1 LQCPP
6 SYSLIQLQANM
17 LEGGGKTP
25 ILSPVELEEIG
36 YKIIAYP
43 LSLIGVSM
51 RAMEVCCLFIYVNC
65 MLLTLIYICHYFI
78 TQLSTSKGTLRSCT
92 LILISSFG
100 QKEGSAFAYACH
112 IILWCEHDLHIYA
125 KLSL

>member
-1 LQCPP
+1 
-6 SYSLIQLQANM
+6 M

-51 RAMEVCCLFIYVNC
+51 RAMEVCFSFIYVNRIFSFIYANSMIVFHLYMSLFHC
-65 MLLTLIYICHYFI
+65 TTNCISVDHAQCLQSELELPFDRTKNNPAALT
-78 TQLSTSKGTLRSCT
+78 TSKFG
-92 LILISSFG
+92 ISNMELL
-100 QKEGSAFAYACH
+100 KACF
-112 IILWCEHDLHIYA
+112 CRE
-125 KLSL
+125 

>member
-1 LQCPP
+1 
-6 SYSLIQLQANM
+6 M

-51 RAMEVCCLFIYVNC
+51 RAMEVCFSFIYVNR
-65 MLLTLIYICHYFI
+65 MFFI
-78 TQLSTSKGTLRSCT
+78 HVCEQYDCFSFIKSAKPGARFGTCRVWSMRNQTVWRNC
-92 LILISSFG
+92 SRP
-100 QKEGSAFAYACH
+100 EGG
-112 IILWCEHDLHIYA
+112 
-125 KLSL
+125 

>member
-1 LQCPP
+1 
-6 SYSLIQLQANM
+6 M

-51 RAMEVCCLFIYVNC
+51 RAMEVCFSFIYVNR
-65 MLLTLIYICHYFI
+65 MIVFHL
-78 TQLSTSKGTLRSCT
+78 
-92 LILISSFG
+92 
-100 QKEGSAFAYACH
+100 
-112 IILWCEHDLHIYA
+112 
-125 KLSL
+125 

>member
-1 LQCPP
+1 
-6 SYSLIQLQANM
+6 M

-51 RAMEVCCLFIYVNC
+51 RAMEVCFSFIYVNRMFFIHIC
-65 MLLTLIYICHYFI
+65 EQYDCFSFIYVI
-78 TQLSTSKGTLRSCT
+78 
-92 LILISSFG
+92 IS
-100 QKEGSAFAYACH
+100 
-112 IILWCEHDLHIYA
+112 LHD
-125 KLSL
+125 

>member
-1 LQCPP
+1 
-6 SYSLIQLQANM
+6 M

-51 RAMEVCCLFIYVNC
+51 RAMEVCCLFIY
-65 MLLTLIYICHYFI
+65 
-78 TQLSTSKGTLRSCT
+78 
-92 LILISSFG
+92 
-100 QKEGSAFAYACH
+100 
-112 IILWCEHDLHIYA
+112 IIASY
-125 KLSL
+125 